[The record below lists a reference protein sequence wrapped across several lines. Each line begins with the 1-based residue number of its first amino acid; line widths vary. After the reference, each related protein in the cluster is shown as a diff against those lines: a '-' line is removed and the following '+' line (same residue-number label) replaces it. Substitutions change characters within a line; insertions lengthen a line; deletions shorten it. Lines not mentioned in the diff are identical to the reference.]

1 MNHLSTK
8 NSQKL
13 FFLLLFIA
21 IILIKVYFLLIY
33 AALFFIS
40 FLYLNSNEKYQKL
53 EYYKFYNW
61 IFIVFLSFIV
71 LVRSNLFNF
80 AKQIK
85 YNLNTIEHLFFAFIL
100 CLLLSIYMQLFNLIF
115 KKYLVKML
123 VIFILF
129 NFIGLLNEYF
139 QNFYSQ
145 TQLFNLKEND
155 IKDIFI
161 NFIGSTLFLITS
173 IFYKIKN

>member
-1 MNHLSTK
+1 
-8 NSQKL
+8 
-13 FFLLLFIA
+13 
-21 IILIKVYFLLIY
+21 
-33 AALFFIS
+33 
-40 FLYLNSNEKYQKL
+40 
-53 EYYKFYNW
+53 
-61 IFIVFLSFIV
+61 
-71 LVRSNLFNF
+71 
-80 AKQIK
+80 
-85 YNLNTIEHLFFAFIL
+85 
-100 CLLLSIYMQLFNLIF
+100 
-115 KKYLVKML
+115 ML

>member
-1 MNHLSTK
+1 MSTK
-8 NSQKL
+8 NLQKI
-13 FFLLLFIA
+13 FFLVLFIA
-21 IILIKVYFLLIY
+21 IFLIKVYFLLIY
-33 AALFFIS
+33 TTLFFIS
-40 FLYLNSNEKYQKL
+40 FLCLNSNKKYQKL

-80 AKQIK
+80 SEQVK
-85 YNLNTIEHLFFAFIL
+85 YNLNTLEHLFFAFIL
-100 CLLLSIYMQLFNLIF
+100 CLLLSIYMQVLNLIF
-115 KKYLVKML
+115 KKYLIKVL
-123 VIFILF
+123 LIFILF

-161 NFIGSTLFLITS
+161 NLIGSALFLITS

>member
-1 MNHLSTK
+1 MSTK

-53 EYYKFYNW
+53 EHYKFYNW

-80 AKQIK
+80 AEQIK

-115 KKYLVKML
+115 KKYLVRML

>member
-1 MNHLSTK
+1 
-8 NSQKL
+8 
-13 FFLLLFIA
+13 
-21 IILIKVYFLLIY
+21 
-33 AALFFIS
+33 
-40 FLYLNSNEKYQKL
+40 
-53 EYYKFYNW
+53 
-61 IFIVFLSFIV
+61 
-71 LVRSNLFNF
+71 
-80 AKQIK
+80 
-85 YNLNTIEHLFFAFIL
+85 
-100 CLLLSIYMQLFNLIF
+100 MQLFNLIF
-115 KKYLVKML
+115 KKYLVRML